1 MTSDGPQLGLWI
13 RQTSLLNKF
22 QRGLHSPLNRGPA
35 PTSWTPPSSQFSTV
49 HSPERKGRRGVGHER
64 RQGCRSPLAIRDGRE
79 GAGERPGS
87 EGVAAVPQ
95 REGCHG
101 GREVTV
107 PRREGWHG
115 GGGAAPVEPAGSV
128 DQVHLCKNILL
139 PSQVQFSA
147 VQSYSSQSRMISLAL
162 SSTWEELGAKN
173 LVFFQ
178 KRCLIHAILVL
189 CTTCGFQKFCTLE
202 VLERSQVE
210 TLCAIREIRAM
221 QWTRWENEIQVT
233 MNYWRGGTLIG
244 KKMKNQTCDKPRT
257 FAKFPHFYGLQFHP

>member
-147 VQSYSSQSRMISLAL
+147 VVLLLAISHDLARSFFNL
-162 SSTWEELGAKN
+162 GRTW
-173 LVFFQ
+173 
-178 KRCLIHAILVL
+178 
-189 CTTCGFQKFCTLE
+189 
-202 VLERSQVE
+202 S
-210 TLCAIREIRAM
+210 
-221 QWTRWENEIQVT
+221 
-233 MNYWRGGTLIG
+233 
-244 KKMKNQTCDKPRT
+244 KKPRLFSKALPYTCDPSVMYYLWLSKVLY
-257 FAKFPHFYGLQFHP
+257 FGSS